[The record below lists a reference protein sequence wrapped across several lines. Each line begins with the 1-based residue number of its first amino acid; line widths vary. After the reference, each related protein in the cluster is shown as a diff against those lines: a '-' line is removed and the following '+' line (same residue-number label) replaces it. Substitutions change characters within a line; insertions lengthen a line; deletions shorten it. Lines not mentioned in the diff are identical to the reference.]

1 LKWIEQNSLKHTTL
15 THARLEALSTN
26 HNARSHKLGLAQMVR
41 FLVVEQ
47 VHPCSNI
54 RFDVDAAYLRLI
66 ILSVIVDI
74 PVDSDALFDRLLESL
89 RLSRLSFSEVL
100 I

>member
-1 LKWIEQNSLKHTTL
+1 
-15 THARLEALSTN
+15 
-26 HNARSHKLGLAQMVR
+26 MVR

-54 RFDVDAAYLRLI
+54 RFDVDAAYLWLI

-74 PVDSDALFDRLLESL
+74 PVDSDALFDRLFESL
-89 RLSRLSFSEVL
+89 RLSRPSFFRSAHTNRVCVHVF
-100 I
+100 IRIRINTHMYINIYCDIMKK